1 MKVVKLT
8 RQYSGFGTFSHRIEI
23 RSTRPDFNK
32 RCWIEIRNWLWSQF
46 GPSAEL
52 FLATPEFFDGNQPK
66 WAWDSDKS
74 VIYITD
80 EAYTMFMLKK
90 EYYENL

>member
-1 MKVVKLT
+1 MRVVKLT
-8 RQYSGFGTFSHRIEI
+8 RQYSGFGLFSHRIEM
-23 RSTRPDFNK
+23 RGSNRDRNV
-32 RCWIEIRNWLWSQF
+32 RRWVEIRNWLWTQF

-52 FLATPEFFDGNQPK
+52 ALATPDLFGGHQPK
-66 WAWDSDKS
+66 WAWDSEKS

-90 EYYENL
+90 EYYENI